1 MQATRLSAAARI
13 TRMVMITALSL
24 WLSTALMAA
33 QTAQLEIEGQP
44 FVLDEF
50 GAVIAEHD
58 GIVEVQMMIL
68 PQDQRAAAYRD
79 VDFKEGDQIIM
90 INGKRAKTAADIEA
104 AYNDLKTGDKIT
116 LAIKRDQAR
125 MMVSF
130 PKADPEKL
138 GARVMVSTAPA
149 GAENATPILSLG
161 ILVTETEGE
170 VEVVDALKAPP
181 GFPEK
186 IKFNKGD
193 IIAKLQG
200 QPVTSVSDFEERY
213 NAIETGEEVTI
224 EKRNGGDVNEF
235 SFAKPEAPQGRM
247 MIKKQ

>member
-1 MQATRLSAAARI
+1 MQATCPKAATRI
-13 TRMVMITALSL
+13 TRMAIITALCL
-24 WLSTALMAA
+24 CLSTALIAA

-58 GIVEVQMMIL
+58 GIVEVQMMVL
-68 PQDQRAAAYRD
+68 PEDQRAAAYRK
-79 VDFKEGDQIIM
+79 VDLRKGDQIIM
-90 INGKRAKTAADIEA
+90 INGKRARTAADLEA

-125 MMVSF
+125 MMISF
-130 PKADPEKL
+130 PKADPEKQ
-138 GARVMVSTAPA
+138 GARVMIRTAPP

-161 ILVTETEGE
+161 ILVTETDGKIEI
-170 VEVVDALKAPP
+170 VDALPTPP
-181 GFPEK
+181 GFPEQ

-235 SFAKPEAPQGRM
+235 SFVKPEAPQGRM

>member
-130 PKADPEKL
+130 PKADPEKQ
-138 GARVMVSTAPA
+138 GARIMVRTAPA